1 VMCECS
7 QTKFGSASSE
17 WVIGVRETGGMCVP
31 QSATWVAV
39 VGVDQWFAEID
50 DGLPAGNDPEA
61 GE

>member
-1 VMCECS
+1 L
-7 QTKFGSASSE
+7 AA
-17 WVIGVRETGGMCVP
+17 RETGDMCVP
-31 QSATWVAV
+31 QSATWVAAV